1 MSDPAP
7 LGFPYAIGEAVMAAL
22 TGDAALA
29 GCALR
34 ANPEKPADIADGR
47 RLLVFKDAADALK
60 DQSGNAAD
68 RTYTFQAGAL
78 ARTKDARAQAHTDYR
93 AAKRAIRAA
102 VTAMAQGGVNVRGQV
117 RETNV
122 SFQLE
127 NIDVGGCLVLGTFA
141 VDYRDLNGF

>member
-7 LGFPYAIGEAVMAAL
+7 LGFPYAIGEAVMVAL

-78 ARTKDARAQAHTDYR
+78 GDIGNRHARMLFIKTFDDFEATD
-93 AAKRAIRAA
+93 
-102 VTAMAQGGVNVRGQV
+102 Q
-117 RETNV
+117 
-122 SFQLE
+122 
-127 NIDVGGCLVLGTFA
+127 A
-141 VDYRDLNGF
+141 VDDVAVAHGRNPNSVRLAHQYCWK